1 MDCAVAYYRTSSQ
14 TNADGDS
21 VPRQRAAC
29 AAHAS
34 RAGLTIRQEFTDAA
48 VKGADRID
56 AWAGFQAMLAWCV
69 EHDCRTIIVENAS
82 RFARD
87 LIVQETGFQMLK
99 QAGYTL
105 VAADDPDAFTAS
117 TPTQDLIR
125 QVLGAVAQFEKANL
139 VAKLKAA
146 RDRKSAELKRRVEG
160 PLKDA
165 AQVAAAR
172 RLAPGRSLRDVAE
185 AMAKEG
191 FRTANGTV
199 FSAAHVSRLL
209 KDTRLPAVDRQ
220 Q

>member
-1 MDCAVAYYRTSSQ
+1 MTCAVAYFRTSSQ
-14 TNADGDS
+14 TNVDGDS

-29 AAHAS
+29 AAHAA
-34 RAGLTIRQEFTDAA
+34 RAGLSIRHEFTDAA

-56 AWAGFQAMLAWCV
+56 ARTGFQAMLAWCA
-69 EHDCRTIIVENAS
+69 EHDCKTIIVENAS

-87 LIVQETGFQMLK
+87 LIVQETGFQMLTA
-99 QAGYTL
+99 AGYTL

-146 RDRKSAELKRRVEG
+146 RDRKSAQLGRRIEG

-172 RLAPGRSLRDVAE
+172 RLAPDRSLREVAE
-185 AMAKEG
+185 AMAEEG
-191 FRTANGTV
+191 FRTTTGTIL
-199 FSAAHVSRLL
+199 SAAHVSRLL
-209 KDTRLPAVDRQ
+209 KDTRLASCAAPA
-220 Q
+220 